1 MASKALLLD
10 MNDNKKQ
17 MYVMPPPMI
26 GFFEF
31 ALMRTGGHFNQKLLS
46 ELFYQYIETE
56 EEFMETYSFC
66 KEMNFSKIHV
76 FPFSDRKGTV
86 AYKMVPK
93 VTPEVK
99 KDRVSRLILLSNMLG
114 QKYDNIFAN
123 RKIEFLFENYDQKR
137 KAYRGHSSNY
147 LETYYPS
154 SENLTGKVLTV
165 PYISIFD
172 NVKNNLFDG
181 IDD

>member
-1 MASKALLLD
+1 MKRKYNLDSYRSKI
-10 MNDNKKQ
+10 KKIREIRPNIAISTD
-17 MYVMPPPMI
+17 VI
-26 GFFEF
+26 VGFP
-31 ALMRTGGHFNQKLLS
+31 T
-46 ELFYQYIETE
+46 ETE